1 MEKILD
7 ITSPG
12 TALAVHHA
20 MNTAYFQAILRRL
33 QEAVTA
39 HDLQFVRACDQ
50 FVPCGACYEM
60 INPAT
65 LAPEILSAMATSV
78 NKARQLWLAPQT
90 NDEDLEY
97 RLERDLEE
105 GYGHRWLMGLL
116 EALNNQGIVL
126 AKADKPCDPDDQFDM
141 LDDADPDGLA

>member
-1 MEKILD
+1 MQKILD
-7 ITSPG
+7 ITSPDN
-12 TALAVHHA
+12 ALAVHHA
-20 MNTAYFQAILRRL
+20 MNTAYFQAILRGL

-39 HDLQFVRACDQ
+39 HDLQFVSAGDQ
-50 FVPCGACYEM
+50 FVPGGACCEM

-65 LAPEILSAMATSV
+65 LAPEILSAMANSV

-105 GYGHRWLMGLL
+105 GYDHRWLMGLL
-116 EALNNQGIVL
+116 EALGNMGIVL
-126 AKADKPCDPDDQFDM
+126 AKPVKTTEY
-141 LDDADPDGLA
+141 